1 MKEQTIKLTFVGDI
15 MALLPQN
22 KVSYNTETKRYNYDP
37 IFEKIAPILKSADYV
52 IGNLE
57 TPIAGEELK
66 YTFHP
71 SVFNTPI
78 EFAEA
83 VKKAGVNFVSTA
95 NNHCLDRG
103 IQGLFNTIDNLNR
116 VNLDFSGTYKTNEEG
131 SKIFIKQIGGVK
143 IAIVAYTYGTNS
155 EWQNNEL
162 PLDQCFIVDLFRKQ
176 DKYVYRGI
184 DYLRP
189 IKKVAKLLLPRSLQE
204 KLRPVIIED
213 CVVTKHPDDNI
224 YLSRMVEK
232 INIAKEKADIVVMY
246 MHTGGQFNS
255 SIGQYTDELTD
266 FISLQKPNL
275 IIGSHPHCVLKH
287 SFKNHIFTAFS
298 LGNFCFT
305 PRYGNYH
312 DSVFSEYSVVINTY
326 IDIKSKKITDI
337 SYFITKVVKDNM
349 GNYVVY
355 HVKDLY
361 KMIAIQERNKLKI
374 DCNKVAARFFDN
386 VHHDYDM
393 NKLET
398 YITKPN

>member
-1 MKEQTIKLTFVGDI
+1 MDKSTIKLTFVGDI
-15 MALLPQN
+15 MSLLPQN
-22 KVSYNTETKRYNYDP
+22 KVAYKIDKDVYDYHP
-37 IFEKIAPILKSADYV
+37 IFAQIAPILKTADYV

-57 TPIAGEELK
+57 TPIAGKELG
-66 YTFHP
+66 YTSHP
-71 SVFNTPI
+71 SVFNTPV
-78 EFAEA
+78 EFAQA
-83 VKKAGVNFVSTA
+83 IKDSGINFVSTA

-103 IQGLFNTIDNLNR
+103 VQGLLNTIDNLNHI
-116 VNLDFSGTYKTNEEG
+116 NLDFSGTYKTNEE
-131 SKIFIKQIGGVK
+131 SSNIFIKEIDGVK
-143 IAIVAYTYGTNS
+143 VAILAYTYGTNS

-162 PLDQCFIVDLFRKQ
+162 PLDKCFIVDLFRKQ
-176 DKYVYRGI
+176 DKYVDRGI

-189 IKKVAKLLLPRSLQE
+189 IKTIAKLLLPRSLQE
-204 KLRPVIIED
+204 KLRPIIIED
-213 CVVTKHPDDNI
+213 CVVTKDTDDNK
-224 YLSRMVEK
+224 YLSRMVKK
-232 INIAKEKADIVVMY
+232 INYAKREADVVVMY
-246 MHTGGQFNS
+246 MHAGGQFNS

-361 KMIAIQERNKLKI
+361 KMIAIQERSKLKI
-374 DCNKVAARFFDN
+374 DCNKVAARFFDDA
-386 VHHDYDM
+386 HHDYDM

-398 YITKPN
+398 YITKSN

>member
-116 VNLDFSGTYKTNEEG
+116 VNLDFSGTYKTNEDG
-131 SKIFIKQIGGVK
+131 TKIFIKQIGGVK

-162 PLDQCFIVDLFRKQ
+162 PLDKCFIVDLFRKQ

-255 SIGQYTDELTD
+255 QIGQYTQELTD
-266 FISLQKPNL
+266 FLSKQKLDL

-287 SFKNHIFTAFS
+287 SFIDHKFTALS
-298 LGNFCFT
+298 LGNFCYT
-305 PRYGNYH
+305 PKYGNYH
-312 DSVFSEYSVVINTY
+312 DGVFSDYSIVINTY
-326 IDIKSKKITDI
+326 IGVESKRITDI
-337 SYFITKVVKDNM
+337 SYFITKVIKDDT
-349 GNYVVY
+349 GNHIIY
-355 HVKDLY
+355 HIKDLY
-361 KMIAIQERNKLKI
+361 DISNEKERNKLQI
-374 DCNKVAARFFDN
+374 DCNKVATRFFDDTKH
-386 VHHDYDM
+386 VYDV

-398 YITKPN
+398 YI